1 MSRNN
6 NVYLGLDGFQ
16 RDKTEDSK
24 ISLNIASLFATP
36 SGEEVLSYLRSIT
49 IEQVNGAGVSDAELR
64 HMEGQRYIVGL
75 LESRIRHAHRIKN
88 DE

>member
-6 NVYLGLDGFQ
+6 NAYLGLDGYQ
-16 RDKTEDSK
+16 RKKEEDVK
-24 ISLNIASLFATP
+24 ISLNLASLFGTDTGA
-36 SGEEVLSYLRSIT
+36 EVLRYLRSIT
-49 IEQVNGAGVSDAELR
+49 IEQVHGAGVSDAELR

-75 LESRIRHAHRIKN
+75 IESRIRHAHRVKN

>member
-16 RDKTEDSK
+16 RDKVDDSK
-24 ISLNIASLFATP
+24 ISLNIASLFSGP
-36 SGEEVLSYLRSIT
+36 SGQEVLSYLRSIT

-75 LESRIRHAHRIKN
+75 LESRIRHAHRVKN
-88 DE
+88 NE